1 MIINQKEDGSG
12 EIVFTDQEIEIIKKK
27 KKLTLSVEFLKHF
40 INLFMSLFFEYQRKF
55 DTKTRNISSPLDQEI
70 EVKKLE
76 DDV

>member
-12 EIVFTDQEIEIIKKK
+12 EIVFTDQEIEIIKKN

>member
-12 EIVFTDQEIEIIKKK
+12 EIVFTDQEIEIIKKN
-27 KKLTLSVEFLKHF
+27 KKLILSVEFLKHF

-55 DTKTRNISSPLDQEI
+55 DTKTRNMSSPLDQEI
-70 EVKKLE
+70 KVKKPE